1 VVPPQAD
8 FTTEGIDT
16 AGAEDMAFDVIVAAV
31 AAVAGMVASV
41 AGFGIGS
48 LLTPVLALQVGT
60 KLAVSLVSL
69 PHMGGTL
76 LRFWILRAH
85 VDRRVLLN
93 FGIASAVCGLVG
105 AVLHAYLT
113 SVVLSRIFG
122 GLLVL
127 AGISSLVGLMERLH
141 LPRWAAWV
149 AGGLSGI
156 FGGLVGNQGSIR
168 SAALL
173 GFHVPRD
180 AFVATA
186 TAIALLV
193 DMGRVPVYVATQGSA
208 ILQHWPH
215 VIIGL
220 SGVIVGTLVG
230 ARVLRRIPEN
240 IFRRLVGLLVLAI
253 GIYMLVRPT

>member
-1 VVPPQAD
+1 M
-8 FTTEGIDT
+8 G
-16 AGAEDMAFDVIVAAV
+16 FDLIIGAV
-31 AAVAGMVASV
+31 AVVAGMVASV

-48 LLTPVLALQVGT
+48 LLTPVLGFQVGT
-60 KLAVSLVSL
+60 KLAVSLVAL
-69 PHMGGTL
+69 PHVAGTL

-85 VDRRVLLN
+85 VDRRILLN
-93 FGIASAVCGLVG
+93 FGIASAACGLVG
-105 AVLHAYLT
+105 AILHAVLT
-113 SVVLSRIFG
+113 SIVLSRVFG

-127 AGISSLVGLMERLH
+127 AGVSSLIGLMERLH

-193 DMGRVPVYVATQGSA
+193 DAGRVPVYLATQGSS
-208 ILQHWPH
+208 ILQDWPQV
-215 VIIGL
+215 VI
-220 SGVIVGTLVG
+220 GVVGVLAGTLAG
-230 ARVLRRIPEN
+230 ARLLRHIPEN
-240 IFRRLVGLLVLAI
+240 IFKRVVGFLVLAI
-253 GIYMLVRPT
+253 GIYMLARPA